1 MLSTPSNT
9 NRFDERQSSAD
20 ELSPLQDLCAQF
32 TEKAGV
38 LVDLNERALQLRT
51 GGQRDTDEEGGRYG
65 EGGNFQGNRR
75 CAFSCF
81 SLVLSREDHLENH
94 ASDRLVAVQ
103 SSSIKSLPR

>member
-1 MLSTPSNT
+1 MIWRLGFHKEENL
-9 NRFDERQSSAD
+9 FRQPVD
-20 ELSPLQDLCAQF
+20 LQDLCAQF

-75 CAFSCF
+75 YAMRRYL
-81 SLVLSREDHLENH
+81 LVLS
-94 ASDRLVAVQ
+94 
-103 SSSIKSLPR
+103 PR